1 MSEIRLTASSFY
13 KYLQA
18 CEVQFYIARRGR
30 TIFFLKGGGGRGEG
44 GGFRGYEGGSVVAKR
59 VCRETIENWP
69 PVRWDHYENTEP
81 GEGGN

>member
-30 TIFFLKGGGGRGEG
+30 TIFFLKGGGGRWEVSG
-44 GGFRGYEGGSVVAKR
+44 GTKGDQSSLKEYVGRL
-59 VCRETIENWP
+59 
-69 PVRWDHYENTEP
+69 
-81 GEGGN
+81 